1 MVDIFILK
9 IPLLYSG
16 LWRLPFTNYNIWSCP
31 RCIESRVI
39 YNSCTKLQFRT
50 LILCAGIEHQ
60 IMLFDLINQ
69 AIRKVGIKL
78 NKWCGGWSGCSDFRG
93 KLTEEALKI
102 FLLFSFVILQCTC
115 LLWMYLK
122 WKRKCLIIFGCVI
135 FWVKFYILLLLG
147 FGLILAQK
155 WNVLSCDNMTM

>member
-1 MVDIFILK
+1 MIDSFILK

-16 LWRLPFTNYNIWSCP
+16 LLRLPFTNYNIWSCP

-78 NKWCGGWSGCSDFRG
+78 NK
-93 KLTEEALKI
+93 
-102 FLLFSFVILQCTC
+102 
-115 LLWMYLK
+115 
-122 WKRKCLIIFGCVI
+122 
-135 FWVKFYILLLLG
+135 
-147 FGLILAQK
+147 
-155 WNVLSCDNMTM
+155 